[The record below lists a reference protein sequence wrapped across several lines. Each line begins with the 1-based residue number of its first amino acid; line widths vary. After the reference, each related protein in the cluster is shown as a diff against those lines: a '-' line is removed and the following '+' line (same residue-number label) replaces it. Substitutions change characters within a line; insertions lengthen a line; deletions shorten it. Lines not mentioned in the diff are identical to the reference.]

1 MSVSKIDGELFKK
14 MLLNGAI
21 NLKNHH
27 SEIDQLNVFPVPDGD
42 TGTNMQMTVMSGVR
56 EMSNCDSSSIS
67 DIAKALSRGALMGAR
82 GNSGVILSQ
91 YFRGIYEG
99 VKVASDNDL
108 SVSDFIKC
116 LEFGYK
122 IAYKAVMQPVEG
134 TILTVVREA
143 AENVIKN
150 CTKYKTIEDVLNAYI
165 MEAKITLKRTPD
177 LLPVL
182 KEAGVVDSGGAGFV
196 KIVEGM
202 ILALEGK
209 ILESVDSDAVEEVR
223 GAAALGDVNIK
234 FGYCTEFIADL
245 RHPDSFEES
254 DLKSPLSVLGDSL
267 VLVQDENLLKVHVHT
282 NSPGQVLEIAQ
293 KYGEFVKLKIENMRL
308 QHSEL
313 LEDAKNE
320 SKEIISTS
328 KERKKYAIV
337 AVCFGE
343 GISNTFRELGV
354 DYVIEGGQTM
364 NPSTEAFVRAIAMVN
379 ADNVIILPNNGN
391 VIMAAQQA
399 VDLCPDSEVRVLK
412 AKTVAQGYA
421 SLMVFDQ
428 TADFDT
434 NCEEMTAA
442 ISKVKSGEIT
452 YSIRDT
458 EINGVKI
465 CANDYMGISDGEI
478 VVSTKERNEAA
489 RELLKKRIDDSSEIV
504 TIFYGN
510 DVSEEEAV
518 ELEKYCTSLNE
529 DVEVELINGSQEIY
543 SYIIA
548 IE

>member
-14 MLLNGAI
+14 MVLNGAI
-21 NLKNHH
+21 NLKNNH

-56 EMSNCDSSSIS
+56 EMESCESSSIC

-91 YFRGIYEG
+91 YFRGVYQGIKE
-99 VKVASDNDL
+99 ASDNVL
-108 SVSDFIKC
+108 SISDFINC
-116 LEFGYK
+116 LECGYK
-122 IAYKAVMQPVEG
+122 IAYKAVMNPVEG

-143 AENVIKN
+143 AETVVAN
-150 CTKYKTIEDVLNAYI
+150 CSKFKTIEAVLDAYVKQ
-165 MEAKITLKRTPD
+165 ARITLEHTPD

-182 KEAGVVDSGGAGFV
+182 KEAGVVDSGGAGFI

-202 ILALEGK
+202 ILALKGR
-209 ILESVDSDAVEEVR
+209 ILESIDNNVEEQS
-223 GAAALGDVNIK
+223 GAERLGEVDIK
-234 FGYCTEFIADL
+234 YGYCTEFIIDL
-245 RHPDSFEES
+245 KNKDAFQES
-254 DLKSPLSVLGDSL
+254 DLKAPLSLMGDSL
-267 VLVQDENLLKVHVHT
+267 VLVQDENLVKVHVHT
-282 NSPGQVLEIAQ
+282 NTPGEALNTAQ
-293 KYGEFVKLKIENMRL
+293 KYGEFVKIKVENMRL

-313 LEDAKNE
+313 INKAEDVK
-320 SKEIISTS
+320 T
-328 KERKKYAIV
+328 KERKKYAII

-343 GISNTFRELGV
+343 GIKNTFKELGV

-364 NPSTEAFVRAIAMVN
+364 NPSTEAFVNAIEEVN

-391 VIMAAQQA
+391 VIMAAEQA
-399 VDLCPDSEVRVLK
+399 IGLCPTSNVRVLK

-421 SLMVFDQ
+421 SLMAFDQ
-428 TADFDT
+428 TTDLDT
-434 NCEEMTAA
+434 NCSEMTNA
-442 ISKVKSGEIT
+442 INNVKSGEIT

-458 EINGVKI
+458 EINGIKI

-478 VVSTKERNEAA
+478 VVSTKERVDATH
-489 RELLKKRIDDSSEIV
+489 ELLRKRIDSDSEIV
-504 TIFYGN
+504 TIFYGC
-510 DVSEEEAV
+510 DVSSDEAK
-518 ELEKYCTSLNE
+518 ELVDFCQSLNE
-529 DVEVELINGSQEIY
+529 DLEVELIDGSQEIY